1 MQPVKIQNKVTN
13 FMYATSLYKRRWMNF
28 KQFRCC
34 LHVGVVPKKTLLN
47 FHLSHI
53 FHSFLLHNIARV
65 STNNVVAYDDVTLH
79 TTHNTKTS
87 TCHVWFG
94 ILFFIWM
101 VVCLLF
107 CVIIS
112 RKYNKKENYAS
123 RWITN
128 EACIRHQISK
138 LCK

>member
-34 LHVGVVPKKTLLN
+34 LHVGMVPKKTLLN

-53 FHSFLLHNIARV
+53 FHSFLLHNIARL
-65 STNNVVAYDDVTLH
+65 YKQCCRLRWCLH
-79 TTHNTKTS
+79 YIPRTTQKPAHAM
-87 TCHVWFG
+87 FG
-94 ILFFIWM
+94 LVFFIWLL
-101 VVCLLF
+101 VCLLF

-112 RKYNKKENYAS
+112 CKYNKKENSES

-128 EACIRHQISK
+128 EACICHQISK

>member
-34 LHVGVVPKKTLLN
+34 LHVGVLPKKTLLN

-53 FHSFLLHNIARV
+53 FHSFLLHNIARL
-65 STNNVVAYDDVTLH
+65 YKQCCRLRWWY
-79 TTHNTKTS
+79 TTYHAQHKNQHMP
-87 TCHVWFG
+87 CLVWYF
-94 ILFFIWM
+94 FFIWL

-112 RKYNKKENYAS
+112 RKYNKKENCAS